1 MDDPRLVALGLV
13 PPPPG
18 QQETEETPAAPA
30 TPPATA
36 DWAPLEQSQYLPQP
50 DQYVPKA
57 EQYVPQPE
65 PPNPFSEAANTIP
78 QYPDPFTT
86 PLPPVEARPAPQPA
100 VPSIF
105 NSPNSP
111 FSFAPQAMQAPAP
124 EAPPPPSE
132 WVPSQLTT
140 APSPPPSPF
149 TSANSPFSV
158 AAAPATFTPAPP
170 VVAPTGKVDKK
181 AIKRAEEEAKKNAKL
196 AEENAVKA
204 AKLAAAQAII
214 DEREAKK
221 NAKLAAAQAIIDERE
236 AKKAAK
242 AAAEQ
247 AKIDEREAKKAAKR
261 DKRGEQ
267 VAASAPVFV
276 PPPPVFTP
284 PADPKPF
291 TPQAPFTAPAPF
303 TPPVI
308 AAPVVPLKPP
318 AYLDLMAA
326 IAKHPNVIRKDVRFG
341 MFGRAR
347 LELAPIGVAL
357 VGVRTGTA
365 YTWNE
370 VKDVQGNRGRLLL
383 KTEADREK
391 VVKTKEGTTTQPYV
405 EKLTRALVISI
416 DGATEPGLAPYV
428 AKVMQDM
435 KAQTFNYHA
444 TSWLEYENAL
454 ERVRGE
460 FAEHDDPFVPAV
472 AGALFA
478 FIFFAGLFML
488 PEIVNL
494 ASDIRPP
501 AGSGAFVVQ
510 PRYSWLDLRSFVMA
524 VGLSALLTRL
534 VLRLGLGSSALSWAR
549 GTVRGWHTS
558 GPQVLRFITRQLA
571 RILLS
576 TSIAMAALFLGFAAF
591 APTVASTLVIDSA
604 GLREVV
610 PLPIVGIDK
619 KWSEVTEVQRSQGPG
634 RLEGIGV
641 TVFFSG
647 GRWITTVDHDLSGGT
662 DGQLLKSATSWA
674 DNATK

>member
-18 QQETEETPAAPA
+18 QQEKEETPAAPA
-30 TPPATA
+30 TPPATP
-36 DWAPLEQSQYLPQP
+36 DWAPLEQSQYMPQP

-57 EQYVPQPE
+57 DQYVPQPD
-65 PPNPFSEAANTIP
+65 PQPNPFSEAASTIP
-78 QYPDPFTT
+78 HYPDPFTT
-86 PLPPVEARPAPQPA
+86 PLPPAAPPKPAPPQPT

-111 FSFAPQAMQAPAP
+111 FSFAPQAPAP
-124 EAPPPPSE
+124 EAPTPPAPSE
-132 WVPSQLTT
+132 WTSSQFNA
-140 APSPPPSPF
+140 APSAF
-149 TSANSPFSV
+149 TSPNSPFGV
-158 AAAPATFTPAPP
+158 GAASTSITPAPA
-170 VVAPTGKVDKK
+170 VAVPTGKVDKK

-204 AKLAAAQAII
+204 AKLAEI
-214 DEREAKK
+214 EAKK

-242 AAAEQ
+242 LAAEQ

-267 VAASAPVFV
+267 VAASTAVFT
-276 PPPPVFTP
+276 PPPVFTP
-284 PADPKPF
+284 PTVSTPPPAPKPF
-291 TPQAPFTAPAPF
+291 VAPAPF
-303 TPPVI
+303 TPTVI

-326 IAKHPNVIRKDVRFG
+326 IGKHPNVIRTGVRFG

-357 VGVRTGTA
+357 VGLRTGTA

-391 VVKTKEGTTTQPYV
+391 VVKTKESTTTQPYV

-428 AKVMQDM
+428 ARVMQDM

-510 PRYSWLDLRSFVMA
+510 PRYSWFDLRSFVMA

-558 GPQVLRFITRQLA
+558 GPKLVRIATRELA

-576 TSIAMAALFLGFAAF
+576 TSVAVAALFLGFAAF
-591 APTVASTLVIDSA
+591 APTVASTLVIDNV
-604 GLREVV
+604 GLHEVV

-619 KWSEVTEVQRSQGPG
+619 KWSEVTDVQRSEGPG

-641 TVFFSG
+641 TIFFSG

-662 DGQLLKSATSWA
+662 DSQLLRTATSLWQ
-674 DNATK
+674 NATR

>member
-13 PPPPG
+13 PPAPG
-18 QQETEETPAAPA
+18 QERTEEETAAPTAPPA
-30 TPPATA
+30 TPDWQPAQ
-36 DWAPLEQSQYLPQP
+36 QSQYMPP
-50 DQYVPKA
+50 P
-57 EQYVPQPE
+57 P

-86 PLPPVEARPAPQPA
+86 PLPPVVAPPPAAPAQPA

-111 FSFAPQAMQAPAP
+111 FAFAPQAPAP
-124 EAPPPPSE
+124 EAPPAAAPYEPS
-132 WVPSQLTT
+132 SFA
-140 APSPPPSPF
+140 APNAF
-149 TSANSPFSV
+149 TSPNSPFGV
-158 AAAPATFTPAPP
+158 AAAAPAYTPPAYTPSAP
-170 VVAPTGKVDKK
+170 VAAPATKVDKK
-181 AIKRAEEEAKKNAKL
+181 AEKRADEERKKLAKI
-196 AEENAVKA
+196 AEENAKVA
-204 AKLAAAQAII
+204 AKLAAANAI
-214 DEREAKK
+214 EAEKIAAEDAK
-221 NAKLAAAQAIIDERE
+221 RNAKLAAA
-236 AKKAAK
+236 
-242 AAAEQ
+242 Q
-247 AKIDEREAKKAAKR
+247 AKIDEREAKIAEREARKNAKR
-261 DKRGEQ
+261 NK
-267 VAASAPVFV
+267 SAPDAVPAQAAVFV
-276 PPPPVFTP
+276 PP
-284 PADPKPF
+284 APKPF
-291 TPQAPFTAPAPF
+291 APPAPF

-308 AAPVVPLKPP
+308 AAPIVPLKPP

-326 IAKHPNVIRKDVRFG
+326 IGKHPAVIRKDVRFG
-341 MFGRAR
+341 LVGRSR

-357 VGVRTGTA
+357 VGLRTGTA
-365 YTWNE
+365 YTWAE
-370 VKDVQGNRGRLLL
+370 VQEVGAERGALIV
-383 KTEADREK
+383 KTQADRER

-405 EKLTRALVISI
+405 EKLTRRLVVSI
-416 DGATEPGLAPYV
+416 DGASEPGLAPFV

-454 ERVRGE
+454 ERVRGD

-478 FIFFAGLFML
+478 FIFFAGLFIL

-534 VLRLGLGSSALSWAR
+534 VLRLGLGASALAWAR
-549 GTVRGWHTS
+549 GSVRGWHTT
-558 GPQVLRFITRQLA
+558 GPAPLRIATRELA

-576 TSIAMAALFLGFAAF
+576 TTAAAAALLLGFAAF
-591 APTVASTLVIDSA
+591 APTVASTLVIDSV

-619 KWSEVTEVQRSQGPG
+619 KWSEVTEVQKSEGPG
-634 RLEGIGV
+634 RLEGFGV
-641 TVFFSG
+641 TVLFSG
-647 GRWITTVDHDLSGGT
+647 GRWISTVDHDLSGGT
-662 DGQLLKSATSWA
+662 DGQLLKAAKSWA